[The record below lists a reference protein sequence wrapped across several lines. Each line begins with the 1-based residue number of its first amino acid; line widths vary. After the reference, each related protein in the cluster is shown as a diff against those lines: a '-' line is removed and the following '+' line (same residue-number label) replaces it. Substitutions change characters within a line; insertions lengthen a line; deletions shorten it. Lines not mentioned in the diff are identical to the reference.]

1 METCQYCGV
10 KHFKNECANPKGNKM
25 KALLT
30 VVLLAFASSS
40 FAAAEVKEVCRDKTD
55 SKGAV
60 VKGKDGKPI
69 QLCKK
74 IKVHKKHEGTK
85 VPTK

>member
-1 METCQYCGV
+1 M
-10 KHFKNECANPKGNKM
+10 KHLIAI
-25 KALLT
+25 LLVT
-30 VVLLAFASSS
+30 FTSSVY
-40 FAAAEVKEVCRDKTD
+40 AVAEVKEVCRDKTD

-60 VKGKDGKPI
+60 VKGKDGKPV
-69 QLCKK
+69 QVCKK

>member
-1 METCQYCGV
+1 
-10 KHFKNECANPKGNKM
+10 M
-25 KALLT
+25 KYIIATLL
-30 VVLLAFASSS
+30 VAFTSSVY
-40 FAAAEVKEVCRDKTD
+40 ATAEVKEVCRDKTD

-60 VKGKDGKPI
+60 VKGKDGKPV
-69 QLCKK
+69 QVCKK

>member
-1 METCQYCGV
+1 M
-10 KHFKNECANPKGNKM
+10 KHLIA
-25 KALLT
+25 
-30 VVLLAFASSS
+30 VLLVAFAST
-40 FAAAEVKEVCRDKTD
+40 AWATAEVKEVCKDKTD
-55 SKGAV
+55 SKGQV

>member
-1 METCQYCGV
+1 
-10 KHFKNECANPKGNKM
+10 M
-25 KALLT
+25 KKLLA
-30 VVLLAFASSS
+30 VLLVAVTSTAW
-40 FAAAEVKEVCRDKTD
+40 ATAEVKEVCRDKTD